1 MFNYEDSIIE
11 IQELSEKIYSSI
23 PEKCRKAIEILP
35 SSQFQ
40 MTNANK
46 NGTSDA
52 LYQLKTSIIKTI
64 SEILHNCKNNPE
76 YMRF

>member
-11 IQELSEKIYSSI
+11 IQELSEKISSSI
-23 PEKCRKAIEILP
+23 PEKCKKAIEILP
-35 SSQFQ
+35 SSQFR

-64 SEILHNCKNNPE
+64 SEILQNCKNKPE
-76 YMRF
+76 